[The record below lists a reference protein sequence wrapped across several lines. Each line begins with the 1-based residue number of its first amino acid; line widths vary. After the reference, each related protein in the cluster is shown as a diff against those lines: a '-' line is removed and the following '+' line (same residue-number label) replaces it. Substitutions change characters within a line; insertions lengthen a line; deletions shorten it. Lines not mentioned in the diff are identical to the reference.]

1 MPNFSLQKMMSH
13 AECFDQSQKS
23 YKFRLKN
30 PAMSNGEFLKYEFTV
45 TQSIIT
51 LKNRRYQH
59 A

>member
-1 MPNFSLQKMMSH
+1 MSH

-51 LKNRRYQH
+51 LKNRKYQH